1 MNKQTGELRSPL
13 SEVLNRAIGALK
25 HHTGMAARDHFE
37 TFVQEMSEGF
47 YRSSLDGAQ
56 LMANAT
62 LVKLNGYDTEAEML
76 AAVGDIGTEWYVGP
90 TRRDEFITLLHK
102 HGQVQD
108 FVSEIYR
115 HKTRERIWITEN
127 ARIVYNRFGQPSHYE
142 GTVRECTDTVERLRL
157 ENSYR
162 TYAEHV
168 PGALVQSTYERGGLF
183 TIPFASPRFHEMLGE
198 LPGDVKKDARFLW
211 NMVPL
216 QDLERASRSHKK
228 AMETMTDWSCEYR
241 FRRMDNK
248 QIWLSMKATPER
260 RADGTMIWHGFLA
273 DISDRKKSEERL
285 HQLAFTDSLTGL
297 PNRRAITDAIKHTV
311 DQCRRHGRHGAVM
324 YVDLDSFKTLNDGLG
339 HVCGDEMLVEIA
351 QRLTNCIGS
360 EGKVARLAGDEFA
373 ILLQELP
380 ADETAARTMAARMAN
395 LVGQV
400 VDQNIDLSGGP
411 FQTTC
416 SIGIALLDADSG
428 RAFELLR
435 RANTA
440 MFAAKKE
447 GRNCA
452 VFYSETLQQA
462 ADRNFGLMA
471 DLRKALREGALKL
484 HYQMQVDRAGKVV
497 GAEGLLRWFHPTK
510 GLVNPGQFIEQAEA
524 NGLIIPL
531 TEWVFDEAVATLTAW
546 QKDDAL
552 QDLSLSVNVSAQQ
565 FHQPGFLDRMRAYAA
580 RPQFDSTKL
589 VLEMT
594 EHVLTHDT
602 GQVGRVMA
610 ALRQLGYRFSL
621 DDFGTGYSS
630 LTHLRDLPFDEVKID
645 GKFICDLENDGRDRA
660 LVRSILAMAKA
671 LDLRTVA
678 EWVESER
685 QEAFLMEEGCD
696 VMQGFLYGPALDHC
710 AFVKAFTQRQAWL
723 ENGDRRTKL
732 LASS

>member
-1 MNKQTGELRSPL
+1 MNKTTGENRS
-13 SEVLNRAIGALK
+13 SIKAAVHRAIAAIK
-25 HHTGMAARDHFE
+25 HHSGMAARDHFE

-47 YRSSLDGAQ
+47 YRSSLTGAQ
-56 LMANAT
+56 LMANPA
-62 LVKLNGYDTEAEML
+62 LVKLNGYDTEEEML
-76 AAVGDIGTEWYVGP
+76 KGVGDIGTEWYVSP
-90 TRRDEFITLLHK
+90 TRRHEFVALLHK
-102 HGQVQD
+102 HGRVQD

-142 GTVRECTDTVERLRL
+142 GTVRECTDTIERLNL
-157 ENSYR
+157 ENRYR

-168 PGALVQSTYERGGLF
+168 PGALVQSNYDRTGVF
-183 TIPFASPRFHEMLGE
+183 TIPFASARFDEILGE
-198 LPGDVKKDARFLW
+198 LPGDVTQDARFLW
-211 NMVPL
+211 NMTPPE
-216 QDLERASRSHKK
+216 DLERLSLTHKQ
-228 AMETMTDWSCEYR
+228 AMQTMTDWCCEFR
-241 FRRMDNK
+241 FRRMDNR

-260 RADGTMIWHGFLA
+260 RGDGTMIWHGFLA
-273 DISDRKKSEERL
+273 DISEQRKAEQRI
-285 HQLAFTDSLTGL
+285 HQLAFSDSLTGL
-297 PNRRAITDAIKHTV
+297 ANRRAITDAIKRSM

-324 YVDLDSFKTLNDGLG
+324 YVDMDSFKTLNDSLG
-339 HVCGDEMLVEIA
+339 HQCGNEMLVEVA
-351 QRLTNCIGS
+351 QRLVNCIGA

-373 ILLQELP
+373 ILLEELP

-395 LVGQV
+395 LVRQV
-400 VDQNIDLSGGP
+400 VDQSIDLSAGP

-416 SIGIALLDADSG
+416 SIGIALFDADGG

-435 RANTA
+435 CANTA
-440 MFAAKKE
+440 MFAAKKG
-447 GRNCA
+447 GRNRV

-471 DLRKALREGALKL
+471 DLRNALREGALDL

-510 GLVNPGQFIEQAEA
+510 GLVNPSQFIEQAEA

-531 TEWVFDEAVATLTAW
+531 TEWVFDEAVSTLTAW
-546 QKDDAL
+546 QKHPIL
-552 QDLSLSVNVSAQQ
+552 RHVNLSVNVSAQQ
-565 FHQPGFLDRMRAYAA
+565 FHQPGFLDRMRAYAV
-580 RPQFDSTKL
+580 RPHFDPTKL
-589 VLEMT
+589 VMEMT

-610 ALRQLGYRFSL
+610 ALRQMGYRFSL

-660 LVRSILAMAKA
+660 LVRSIIAMARA
-671 LDLRTVA
+671 LDLKTVA
-678 EWVESER
+678 EWVESEQQR
-685 QEAFLMEEGCD
+685 AFLSKEGCD
-696 VMQGFLYGPALDHC
+696 IMQGFLYGPALAHDE
-710 AFVKAFTQRQAWL
+710 FVEAVGERHALAQEAKPAR
-723 ENGDRRTKL
+723 L
-732 LASS
+732 LASA